1 MDYAVSTSLQ
11 TVFKR
16 HTALS
21 PLATSLLCLL
31 TSACSSVSNV
41 SVDFHPQIMTNG
53 VDMRQYDKDRSAC
66 ERDTLDHPSKM
77 ESNMHVRFRK
87 CLIDKGYV
95 LLS

>member
-1 MDYAVSTSLQ
+1 MGFLKNLSNKQPRLAIVI
-11 TVFKR
+11 
-16 HTALS
+16 TAL
-21 PLATSLLCLL
+21 TCL
-31 TSACSSVSNV
+31 TSGLLVACSSIGSV

-53 VDMRQYDKDRSAC
+53 VDMRQYERDRSAC

-87 CLIDKGYV
+87 CLTDKGYV